1 MAFMWSTMKP
11 WGFLRSRRRPKKRA
25 PTPTPSLP
33 TATLAKKIQ
42 LEDEYEVLHVIQEG
56 WRGRLLLVEHRRTR
70 HEVVLKAMHKDSTS
84 RLDFFREFHY
94 NYYLSPHL
102 NILNAYDVAFEAG
115 EYYVF
120 AQEYAPFGDLTTN
133 LCDMGLG
140 EINTKRIAL
149 QLASALDFM
158 HSKDLVHRDM
168 NMDNI
173 LIFKSDFSHVKL
185 CDFGSTRKKGTLLKK
200 RTVWL
205 PYAPPEIVDAV
216 QNEGFHAD
224 TSQDVWQLGIL
235 IYVLLTGQLPWQK
248 ADLTDPNYS
257 EYINWRKRRTLRTPK
272 RFTNF
277 TSRLLRMFKRLL
289 EPKPEKRASARE
301 VYKYMDDKW
310 LLKLPRRDI
319 GDVDGQSVCYS
330 TFSAHSCPKEK
341 DRVLRTLKAHGIET
355 TVDRIAKRQRIHE
368 WLERSLSSRNL
379 EDEERSKDDPLQI
392 ECNGDKEPQARRIR
406 RPLQS
411 SQEQRQKAEAMRKQ
425 YEELTAMTIKLVQA
439 KATKQHSETNPI
451 SSQDRLRNGHLH
463 QSQQPPHTH
472 DQTLSS
478 SSGAKASPVQD
489 IVSQHQRRDSSPCI
503 VKRNSSRKAKGNSN
517 SPQLSRHAQSP
528 VRTSAAPR
536 SPQVNRVLH
545 KHTNSPSPSRTQHQD
560 EPHWSSDATE
570 CGFQLQRSK
579 TDSFFVTGSSRSRT
593 SRQTSQET
601 DTSDTSVNSLQ
612 PVDLC

>member
-1 MAFMWSTMKP
+1 MTRGSPSHTM
-11 WGFLRSRRRPKKRA
+11 
-25 PTPTPSLP
+25 T
-33 TATLAKKIQ
+33 TLARRNSSIHKVREYQLEQIQ
-42 LEDEYEVLHVIQEG
+42 LEEEYEVLHVIQEG

-70 HEVVLKAMHKDSTS
+70 HEVVLKAVHKDSTS

-94 NYYLSPHL
+94 NYYLSPHR

-115 EYYVF
+115 DYYVF

-133 LCDMGLG
+133 LSDMGLG
-140 EINTKRIAL
+140 EINAKKIAL

-158 HSKDLVHRDM
+158 HSKDLVHRDL

-173 LIFKSDFSHVKL
+173 LVFKSDFSRVKL
-185 CDFGSTRKKGTLLKK
+185 CDFGATRKKGTLLKK

-289 EPKPEKRASARE
+289 EPKPEKRASVRE
-301 VYKYMDDKW
+301 VFKYMDDKW
-310 LLKLPRRDI
+310 LLKLPRRDA

-330 TFSAHSCPKEK
+330 TFSMHSCPREK
-341 DRVLRTLKAHGIET
+341 DRMLRTLKAHGIET

-379 EDEERSKDDPLQI
+379 GDEEERARAELQDA
-392 ECNGDKEPQARRIR
+392 ECNGVRELRVGRMRQSAHPSHTQMRKQYQELAAMTIKVVQAKAGRHTSNSHPTGAQDSGLRNSHEYYQSSTHSQDQTVTPTQSVKAQEIVSQHSGHSGSPPLVHRNSAHRSGGRGGSDSPRLSRHAKSPVRTPAVTSPASPKNRRRIR
-406 RPLQS
+406 RQ
-411 SQEQRQKAEAMRKQ
+411 M
-425 YEELTAMTIKLVQA
+425 
-439 KATKQHSETNPI
+439 H
-451 SSQDRLRNGHLH
+451 
-463 QSQQPPHTH
+463 
-472 DQTLSS
+472 
-478 SSGAKASPVQD
+478 
-489 IVSQHQRRDSSPCI
+489 
-503 VKRNSSRKAKGNSN
+503 
-517 SPQLSRHAQSP
+517 
-528 VRTSAAPR
+528 
-536 SPQVNRVLH
+536 
-545 KHTNSPSPSRTQHQD
+545 SPSPTRGGNQD
-560 EPHWSSDATE
+560 HGYWSSGATE
-570 CGFQLQRSK
+570 CGYALQRSK
-579 TDSFFVTGSSRSRT
+579 TDSYFVTGSSHTPT
-593 SRQTSQET
+593 SRQMSEESDSSNTSL
-601 DTSDTSVNSLQ
+601 TSIQ
-612 PVDLC
+612 PVIIR